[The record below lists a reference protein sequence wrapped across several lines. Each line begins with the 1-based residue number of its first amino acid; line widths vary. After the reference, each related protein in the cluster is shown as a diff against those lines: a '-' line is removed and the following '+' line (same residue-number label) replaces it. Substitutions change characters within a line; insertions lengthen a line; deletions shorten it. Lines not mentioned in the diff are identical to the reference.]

1 MSNEEHRNDTMR
13 RTVIKSMAAAVSG
26 LPAIAGAQTPAERGA
41 ALPKVLRYAFQIAET
56 GMDPVQ
62 LVDLYSRILTG
73 HLFEGLYDYDHL
85 ARPYLIRPATADG
98 PPEISEDFRTWTV
111 RVKPG
116 ILFQD
121 DPAFKGKPREL
132 TAEDYVY
139 SFKRFYDPRWKS
151 PAYATLH
158 ELQILGMAPLRDAV
172 LKDKKPFD
180 YDSDVEGMRALDRYT
195 IRFRFE
201 RPQPRFIQT
210 LAGGDLYGAVAR
222 EVVEA
227 YGDDIMGHPVG
238 TGPYRLREWRRSS
251 KIIFERNPT
260 YRHVVYD
267 FQPNA
272 DDAEGQALLAKFKGR
287 RLPMVDRVE
296 VSIIDEAQ
304 PRWLAFLQKQ
314 QDLLWLLPNNFVNIA
329 MPNNKVAPNL
339 AKQGMRAYRAL
350 ASDNT
355 QTVFN
360 MDSPVVGGYE
370 PHRIALRRALE
381 LAANTEQEIRLE
393 RYNQAVPAQ
402 SPLMPNTVGY
412 DPRYMK
418 EGYDPAKARALL
430 DTYGYVDRDGDGW
443 RENPDGSPLTV
454 VVSTQPDQA
463 SRRLDELQRK
473 DYAAIGIRSDFRQ
486 AKWPE
491 NLKNVRAG
499 NFMIWRVGQSAAQP
513 DGQPAFDKGASVHF
527 GGQNLARF
535 RNKAFDDLYSLIQVL
550 PDGPQRE
557 ELFFQGKRI
566 FAAYVPYGWGVHRI
580 LTDMAWPWV
589 EGFRRP
595 PYWVNWWHCV
605 DIDAAQQ
612 AEAIK

>member
-1 MSNEEHRNDTMR
+1 MTSRNPPSLDR
-13 RTVIKSMAAAVSG
+13 RTTLKAIAAAALG
-26 LPAIAGAQTPAERGA
+26 LPPLADAQA
-41 ALPKVLRYAFQIAET
+41 APRKTLRYAFLIAET
-56 GMDPVQ
+56 GMDPAQ
-62 LVDLYSRILTG
+62 IVDLYSRILTA
-73 HLFEGLYDYDHL
+73 HIFEGLYDYDHL
-85 ARPYLIRPATADG
+85 ARPFLIRPATAVAL
-98 PPEISEDFRTWTV
+98 PEISEDFRTWTV
-111 RVKPG
+111 RIKPG
-116 ILFQD
+116 IFFHD
-121 DPAFKGKPREL
+121 DPVFKGKPREL
-132 TAEDYVY
+132 VAQDYVY
-139 SFKRFYDPRWKS
+139 SFKRFFDPRWKS

-158 ELQILGMAPLRDAV
+158 ELQMLGMAPLRDAV

-180 YDSDVEGMRALDRYT
+180 YDTEVEGLRALDLHT

-210 LAGGDLYGAVAR
+210 LASGDLYGAVAR

-238 TGPYRLREWRRSS
+238 TGPFRLVDWRRSS
-251 KIIFERNPT
+251 KIIFERNANF
-260 YRHVVYD
+260 RDVRYD

-287 RLPMVDRVE
+287 RLPLVDRVE

-304 PRWLAFLQKQ
+304 PRWLSFLQKA
-314 QDLLWLLPNNFVNIA
+314 QDLLWLLPNDFVNIA
-329 MPNNKVAPNL
+329 LPNNKVAPNL
-339 AKQGMRAYRAL
+339 ARQGMRAFRML

-360 MDSPVVGGYE
+360 MDSPVVGGYTPE
-370 PHRIALRRALE
+370 KIALRRALE
-381 LAANTEQEIRLE
+381 LASNTDQEIRLE
-393 RYNQAVPAQ
+393 RKGQAVPAQ
-402 SPLMPNTVGY
+402 SPLMPNTMGY
-412 DPRYMK
+412 DPKYMK
-418 EGYDPAKARALL
+418 EGYDPARARALL

-443 RENPDGSPLTV
+443 RDNPDGSPLTV

-473 DYAAIGIRSDFRQ
+473 DYTAIGIRTEFRQ

-499 NFMIWRVGQSAAQP
+499 NYMVWRVGQSAAAP
-513 DGQPAFDKGASVHF
+513 DGQPAFDKGASIHF

-535 RNKAFDDLYSLIQVL
+535 RNKAFDEMYARIQVL
-550 PDGPQRE
+550 PDGPERE
-557 ELFFQGKRI
+557 QLFYQGKRI

-580 LTDMAWPWV
+580 LTDLAWPWL

-595 PYWVNWWHCV
+595 PYWLNWWHCV
-605 DIDAAQQ
+605 DIDAQKQ
-612 AEAIK
+612 SEATR